1 MLPNLARNPRAL
13 CEESIVIG
21 VRKGHDIQF
30 ESCVDTLF
38 GLIVL
43 FAVFAWYVWPLSGM
57 P

>member
-1 MLPNLARNPRAL
+1 M
-13 CEESIVIG
+13 EEIFVIG
-21 VRKGHDIQF
+21 VCKSHDIQF